1 MVANGSAVYIYNI
14 YFTVLYLRNNAC
26 HSERSFIK
34 ESYVTELPVLETLHG
49 LPVPG
54 SHFNV
59 EVLHALPQINGPPTH
74 NVSTHAL

>member
-1 MVANGSAVYIYNI
+1 MYIYII
-14 YFTVLYLRNNAC
+14 YILPFFTSEITHVC